1 LESERQVNSVFA
13 SSLRTLMIALFALIF
28 GAQQIAC
35 ACPPAHEMKAAHDH
49 QAHASHASDQAH
61 SQDQHDDNRGT
72 CSHCETGSYLTAGSD
87 QILTPALADTP
98 ISYFIP
104 QKSLRFASYNPTHSP
119 KPAIRDDSVRRL
131 TPLQLKVRLL
141 N

>member
-1 LESERQVNSVFA
+1 
-13 SSLRTLMIALFALIF
+13 MIALFALIF

-72 CSHCETGSYLTAGSD
+72 CSHCESGSFLTSGSD
-87 QILTPALADTP
+87 DIFKPALPETP
-98 ISYFIP
+98 VSYFVP
-104 QKSLRFASYNPTHSP
+104 QKTLRLTTYSPTDSP
-119 KPAIRDDSVRRL
+119 RPVMRDYALRRS